1 MEFYQ
6 GIKEKFSNF
15 LDNLPQD
22 FKYAAKKFDELFAIN
37 GIFFEEMG
45 LEYIGPIDGHNL
57 EEIID
62 TLKIKLPK
70 HISNENE
77 IKNYLLNF
85 TQKSLL

>member
-1 MEFYQ
+1 MLFEAYQ
-6 GIKEKFSNF
+6 
-15 LDNLPQD
+15 
-22 FKYAAKKFDELFAIN
+22 
-37 GIFFEEMG
+37 
-45 LEYIGPIDGHNL
+45 EYIGPIDGHNL

-85 TQKSLL
+85 TQKPLL